1 MNGRIKQAFGVGV
14 LALSGAVIWLA
25 AALAADAPKPAA
37 KADEFKTY
45 KETIPGS
52 AVSFEMVALE
62 GGTYTMGSPATE
74 AGRGPDEGPQHPV
87 TLKPFWM
94 GAKEVTWD
102 EFDQFWHN
110 RAIGQ
115 KEDVEPE
122 TPKNADA
129 VTHPTAPYSD
139 ETWAHGRAG
148 HPVLGITWHA
158 AMQYCRWLSLKTG
171 KVYRLPT
178 EAEWEY
184 AARAGTKT
192 AYFFGDDPKKLGDY
206 AWDTDNSDDGSDQG
220 SKAVGA
226 KKPNPWGLYDI
237 YGNVSEYCLDLYDKD
252 YYSKMSPTMPTLQ
265 PVNIPDARRFGHV
278 VRGGSWG
285 DEAVKCRSAARG
297 ASAKSWIKLD
307 PQRPQSI
314 WWLTSADFVG
324 FRIVRPVEEQAN
336 LKGFRS
342 KITLGSK

>member
-1 MNGRIKQAFGVGV
+1 MNRRIKQAFGVGV
-14 LALSGAVIWLA
+14 LALSGAVVWLTA
-25 AALAADAPKPAA
+25 APAADAPKAATPAA
-37 KADEFKTY
+37 DFKAY

-52 AVSFEMVALE
+52 AVKFDMVAIE
-62 GGTYTMGSPATE
+62 GGTFTMGSPAGE
-74 AGRGPDEGPQHPV
+74 AGRKDDEGPQHPV

-94 GAKEVTWD
+94 GTKEVTWD
-102 EFDQFWHN
+102 EFDQFWHF

-148 HPVLGITWHA
+148 HPVLGITYHA
-158 AMQYCRWLSLKTG
+158 VMQYCKWLSLKTG
-171 KVYRLPT
+171 KTYRLPT

-206 AWDTDNSDDGSDQG
+206 AWDTDNSEGD
-220 SKAVGA
+220 SKEVGT

-237 YGNVSEYCLDLYDKD
+237 YGNVAEYCLDQYQKD
-252 YYSKMSPTMPTLQ
+252 YYSKMSLTLPTLQ
-265 PVNIPDARRFGHV
+265 PVNIPDSRRFGHV
-278 VRGGSWG
+278 VRGGSW
-285 DEAVKCRSAARG
+285 DDDAAKCRSAARL
-297 ASAKSWIKLD
+297 ASDKSWIKLD

-324 FRIVRPVEEQAN
+324 FRVVRPVEEQAN
-336 LKGFRS
+336 LKGFHS